1 MGAYKKLNKQDAYIT
16 TYTAHKTWAVTSSLF
31 DSYGIKVFTAT
42 GSHSSSLK
50 QLYYPS
56 KSLANVV
63 SHSYDHYNQTTLYFS
78 ESRNYQPNP
87 LVLTIPRDLYGV
99 NIPADSSFNI
109 TLQNDGTYAVEDYW
123 VEGYVSTGV
132 ENVVDDG
139 EGNLYIEGM
148 EPRVYVGDI
157 IYPHGIAIITN
168 PIYSGD
174 TISSVTF
181 KSSQP
186 IFTHNYHCKIRES
199 ELNFTYNPT
208 CLSGSNKTVYD
219 NDGNIYTTS
228 ASISDGVLNVN
239 ITGSSFQ
246 PYMTT
251 VGLYNDTNEL
261 IAVGKLSRPVPKST
275 NTEMTL
281 IVKIDI

>member
-1 MGAYKKLNKQDAYIT
+1 
-16 TYTAHKTWAVTSSLF
+16 VLF
-31 DSYGIKVFTAT
+31 RS
-42 GSHSSSLK
+42 
-50 QLYYPS
+50 
-56 KSLANVV
+56 
-63 SHSYDHYNQTTLYFS
+63 YNQTTLYFS

-99 NIPADSSFNI
+99 TIPADSSFNI

-168 PIYSGD
+168 PIYTSYGGD

-208 CLSGSNKTVYD
+208 CLSGSRKTVYD
-219 NDGNIYTTS
+219 NDGSIYTTS
-228 ASISDGVLNVN
+228 ASISDGVLNSN